1 MLTALVVPLRTLA
14 LCCQGHRAIAL
25 ENLALRQ
32 QLAVFKRTVKR
43 PPLRSRDRLF
53 WMLLAPE
60 GLPFHG
66 EPATLIVREAKAL
79 GTVCRAADSV
89 LLEQVLDDV
98 LLLSIDPSGEEQEQ
112 KGERGRQPIHE
123 RQCAPD
129 RVGFQWW
136 RVMRPH
142 CDRIHEGEAS
152 SDAGRL

>member
-79 GTVCRAADSV
+79 GTVCRASGPGSPREGPG
-89 LLEQVLDDV
+89 LEPSCCCQ
-98 LLLSIDPSGEEQEQ
+98 IDPTGEEQEQ
-112 KGERGRQPIHE
+112 EGERGRQQIHE
-123 RQCAPD
+123 RKC
-129 RVGFQWW
+129 
-136 RVMRPH
+136 
-142 CDRIHEGEAS
+142 AS
-152 SDAGRL
+152 SPRRASNAGRSCG